1 MGVIMYYIL
10 MDNGMRTKV
19 SIRKCPAYDAGAVYE
34 AVKNAVQDLGG
45 MQGFV
50 KKGEKILIK
59 PNLLAGRLP
68 EEAVTT
74 HPSVVKAVIQL
85 VKDSGASPSVG
96 DSPGIGSSRKIAE
109 KCGILKVC
117 DETNTPY
124 LELKDAKAVENP
136 FGHTFKRLEVASD
149 ALKLDGIINL
159 PKLKTHAQMYLT
171 LGVKNMFGCVPGKRK
186 PQWHLAAGTDT
197 LYFAGMLLDLYLFL
211 KPRLTILDG
220 IVAMEGNGPANGTPR
235 HLGLVLASADAIA
248 LDAIAAD
255 MLGAKTD
262 ALPLQKAAGARGI
275 RAASVANIE
284 VVGHELK
291 KLRVRDFKFPPS
303 MHVNFAAYLPYS
315 LDRALR
321 KALTSRPHIDRKICT
336 LCSICVEVCPPDV
349 MKKADK
355 IHIDYDRCIR
365 CYCCQEG
372 CPHGAISPKEGWL
385 KALIPGI

>member
-1 MGVIMYYIL
+1 
-10 MDNGMRTKV
+10 MRTKV
-19 SIRKCPAYDAGAVYE
+19 SIRRCPDYDGAGVYAAVRD
-34 AVKNAVQDLGG
+34 ALVDIGG
-45 MQGFV
+45 MHGLV

-74 HPSVVKAVIQL
+74 HPSVVKAVIEL
-85 VKDSGASPSVG
+85 VKESGAAPCVG
-96 DSPGIGSSRKIAE
+96 DSPGMGSSRKIAE

-136 FGHTFKRLEVASD
+136 LGHTFKRLEVAAE
-149 ALKLDGIINL
+149 ALKFDGIINL

-197 LYFAGMLLDLYLFL
+197 LYFAGMLLDLYLL
-211 KPRLTILDG
+211 LRPRLTILDG
-220 IVAMEGNGPANGTPR
+220 IVGMEGNGPANGAPR
-235 HLGLVLASADAIA
+235 RLGLVLASTDAIA
-248 LDAIAAD
+248 LDAVSAD
-255 MLGAKTD
+255 ILGAATE
-262 ALPLQKAAGARGI
+262 ALPLQKAAGMRGI
-275 RAASVANIE
+275 KEASIANVE
-284 VVGHELK
+284 AVGLELK
-291 KLRVRDFKFPPS
+291 KIRVRDFRFPPS

-315 LDRALR
+315 LDKALR
-321 KALTSRPHIDRKICT
+321 KALTSRPHIDKKICT
-336 LCSICVEVCPPDV
+336 LCSVCVEVCPPDV
-349 MKKADK
+349 MKKTDR
-355 IHIDYDRCIR
+355 IHIDYDKCIR

-372 CPHGAISPKEGWL
+372 CPHGAIAPKAGWL